1 MKKQFRIDIHQYCNQ
16 KSNGAWNWNESK
28 LQGTDI
34 LNILNSKYN
43 SFKFGMVQSVHL
55 KDIILHYSDNQKL
68 NELVS
73 NLRSVEEKIRN
84 LAAHQI
90 ISVDEAKIKAETG
103 FTGKQ
108 IMDDIKQLFMYTGI
122 NIKKEYWKS
131 YGQLNEEICKKMA

>member
-1 MKKQFRIDIHQYCNQ
+1 MFELVLKKQFRIDIHQYCNQ

-103 FTGKQ
+103 FTGK
-108 IMDDIKQLFMYTGI
+108 
-122 NIKKEYWKS
+122 
-131 YGQLNEEICKKMA
+131 

>member
-1 MKKQFRIDIHQYCNQ
+1 
-16 KSNGAWNWNESK
+16 
-28 LQGTDI
+28 
-34 LNILNSKYN
+34 
-43 SFKFGMVQSVHL
+43 MVQSVHL

>member
-73 NLRSVEEKIRN
+73 NLRSVVFIARVKYRRLQTPFVGNCRIN
-84 LAAHQI
+84 
-90 ISVDEAKIKAETG
+90 G
-103 FTGKQ
+103 WGKCR
-108 IMDDIKQLFMYTGI
+108 F
-122 NIKKEYWKS
+122 
-131 YGQLNEEICKKMA
+131 